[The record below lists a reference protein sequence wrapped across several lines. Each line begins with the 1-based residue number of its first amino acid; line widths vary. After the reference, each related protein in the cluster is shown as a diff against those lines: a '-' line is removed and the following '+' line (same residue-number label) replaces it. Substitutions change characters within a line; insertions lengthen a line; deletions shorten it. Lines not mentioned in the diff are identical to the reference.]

1 MITGKA
7 NQQVNIRATPA
18 VTATND
24 IGDILMGQTFK
35 GSGIE
40 VGANAIKYIKLTE
53 VAGKPVTG
61 YVSTAA
67 NISWQEVPDAPAVKF
82 PSSYTV
88 TNNDDG
94 SKALYEFVRV
104 L

>member
-7 NQQVNIRATPA
+7 NQKVNIRSTPA

-40 VGANAIKYIKLTE
+40 VGANAIKYIKLIE

-61 YVSTAA
+61 YVSTVA

-82 PSSYTV
+82 PSKFTLI
-88 TNNDDG
+88 NGDDG
-94 SKALYEFVRV
+94 SKAEYSFVRE